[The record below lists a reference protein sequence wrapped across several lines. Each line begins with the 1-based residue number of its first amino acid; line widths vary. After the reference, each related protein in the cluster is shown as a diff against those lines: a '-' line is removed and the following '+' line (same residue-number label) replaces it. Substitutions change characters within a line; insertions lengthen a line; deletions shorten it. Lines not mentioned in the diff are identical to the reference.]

1 MTKTA
6 HIEDVDTLVDSIT
19 EEEALTR
26 TCARMSTAAASPAC
40 ESCSPDPNAQDSGA
54 LISPQPCPATHRAQS
69 AEVATGERSAASESL
84 RGRKIDDHDGVTV
97 VGSPA
102 AH

>member
-6 HIEDVDTLVDSIT
+6 HIEGGDTLVDSIT

-54 LISPQPCPATHRAQS
+54 PISPQPCPTRFDQ
-69 AEVATGERSAASESL
+69 
-84 RGRKIDDHDGVTV
+84 HDGVV
-97 VGSPA
+97 EPGVRVALHGGRLVFAIADGGSV
-102 AH
+102 

>member
-26 TCARMSTAAASPAC
+26 TCPRMSTAAASPAC

-54 LISPQPCPATHRAQS
+54 LISPQPCPARFDQ
-69 AEVATGERSAASESL
+69 
-84 RGRKIDDHDGVTV
+84 HDGVV
-97 VGSPA
+97 EPGVRVALHGGRLIFAIADGGSG
-102 AH
+102 